1 MAVGWH
7 DKRFAVQINQKE
19 VPMKTYLHI
28 LMVLLLVSVLTQAQ
42 IKSAKSGDWSGDT
55 TWVGGIVPGPNDDV
69 LIDTS
74 TTVTVNIAAAAC
86 NNLTVK
92 GTLTFPDLTGLGITI
107 NGDCLIETTGK
118 FNTFR
123 TGSPLGIRY
132 QTIDLKK
139 NLTVLTGGNY
149 DMRRG
154 SGATVGVG
162 RTIFSGTANS
172 TITLSQTTYGSS
184 IEEFNS
190 VVINKTGGAKVI
202 LAAGNLFQN
211 NNSTNAPDT
220 LVLISGI
227 VETGDNF
234 WAHLATSGSSVMGA
248 SQSSY
253 IVGKF
258 GRGLSNSGS
267 NLNREWPL
275 GDATTFRPISLRI
288 AAPANATGHF
298 VWATLKESGANSG
311 SSAFAG
317 GIDKVSMVR
326 HYEVGYLQNAGSA
339 ASVPFYGFAPSYRS
353 DDGVN
358 AGNQDLRVAVS
369 SDNRATWTGIGP
381 VTDTTKLG
389 ATHYSIA
396 SDSLVTKIS
405 VNTGTSI
412 FVALA
417 RATGTVTNP
426 LEVAAKEAKFAMQ
439 PSSIN
444 FGTLKVG
451 EMKFDSVYIL
461 NTGDDTLKISDISS
475 NTGDFVSTES
485 SLNIAPA
492 GTVILKVFF
501 EPQSTGTKSGKI
513 VFTHNGTSGKDT
525 LSVSGT
531 ADPAVSVQSPSSLP
545 TEYAVHQNYPNPF
558 NPETAIAL
566 ELPERANVKVE
577 VFTLLGTSVAV
588 LQNGSLNAGI
598 YSVRWNA
605 VNMPSGV
612 YFYRVTMGTQMMTK
626 RMMLIK

>member
-1 MAVGWH
+1 MKTFLQLMAV
-7 DKRFAVQINQKE
+7 
-19 VPMKTYLHI
+19 
-28 LMVLLLVSVLTQAQ
+28 VLCVTLATQAQ
-42 IKSAKSGDWSGDT
+42 IKTAKSGVWSADT
-55 TWVGGIVPGPNDDV
+55 TWVGGVVPTGNDDV
-69 LIDTS
+69 IIDTS
-74 TTVTVNIAAAAC
+74 TTVTVNVATAAC

-92 GTLTFPDLTGLGITI
+92 GTVTFPDMTGLGITI
-107 NGDCLIETTGK
+107 NGDLQVDSLGR
-118 FNTFR
+118 FNTYSS
-123 TGSPLGIRY
+123 GSPLGFRY
-132 QTIDLKK
+132 QTIILNK
-139 NLTVLTGGNY
+139 NLTVKNGGAF

-162 RTIFSGTANS
+162 RVVFTGNTNS
-172 TITLSQTTYGSS
+172 TITLSQTVYGSS

-190 VVINKTGGAKVI
+190 VVINKSGGAKVI

-211 NNSTNAPDT
+211 NNATNAPDT
-220 LVLISGI
+220 LVFISGV
-227 VETGDNF
+227 VETGNNI
-234 WAHLATSGSSVMGA
+234 WAHLATSGGSVVGA
-248 SQSSY
+248 SQASY
-253 IVGKF
+253 LIGKF

-267 NLNREWPL
+267 NVNREWPL
-275 GDATTFRPISLRI
+275 GDATTFRPINLRI
-288 AAPANATGHF
+288 VAPANATGHY
-298 VWATLKESGANSG
+298 VWATLKESGANTG

-339 ASVPFYGFAPSYRS
+339 ASVPFYGFTPSYRS
-353 DDGVN
+353 DDGVT

-369 SDNRATWTGIGP
+369 SDNRTTWTGIGP

-396 SDSLVTKIS
+396 SDSLAAKIS

-412 FVALA
+412 YVALA

-426 LEVAAKEAKFAMQ
+426 LEVAAKQAKFAMQ
-439 PSSIN
+439 PATIN
-444 FGTLKVG
+444 FGTIKVG
-451 EMKFDSVYIL
+451 ETKFDSVYVL
-461 NTGDDTLKISDISS
+461 NTGDDTLRISDISS

-501 EPQSTGTKSGKI
+501 EPQSTGAKSGKI
-513 VFTHNGTSGKDT
+513 VFTHNGTSVKDT
-525 LSVSGT
+525 LSLSGT
-531 ADPAVSVQSPSSLP
+531 ADPSVSVQSSSSLP

-588 LQNGSLNAGI
+588 LQNGSLNAGT